1 MANYY
6 DKYSPFENIS
16 VVATEASIIFELN
29 PTANNDVLQIPLA
42 EFTPKSSGPS
52 PFIPLKMGQAPGDKN
67 AIKFRGFIDRLDKEG
82 ENFVINDYKTN
93 KNLPPESK
101 EEYKEQLT
109 LYGL

>member
-1 MANYY
+1 VANYY
-6 DKYSPFENIS
+6 DKYSPFEEIS

-29 PTANNDVLQIPLA
+29 DQT
-42 EFTPKSSGPS
+42 
-52 PFIPLKMGQAPGDKN
+52 
-67 AIKFRGFIDRLDKEG
+67 KFRGFIDRLDKEG
-82 ENFVINDYKTN
+82 ETFIINDYKTN